1 VNKRYSLDL
10 STNPTETVLGY
21 QRQIVY
27 HVHFWSLIAV
37 APLVIVQWANGHAL
51 LSLLLALFCLNL
63 VLVIL
68 FLRTRNRYLFKG
80 RFFALFAIAC
90 TVYSTVINGHNGLFW
105 AYSAI
110 AAIFFLLSLR
120 EALSVNLIF
129 IVVMSTVSFMR
140 FPEQEFWRIAF
151 SLSLTGIFVGVFAWL
166 VGRMQ
171 KELTELATT
180 DPLTGC
186 LNRSQLADLLN
197 TQIQLRERY
206 ERVATLVLIDIDH
219 FKAINDRW
227 GHAAGDE
234 VLTALAARLK
244 RRLRDADQLFRIG
257 GEEFMVILPE
267 TRHQQAEEL
276 ANQLLSTIRAT
287 PVRDDIQITASA
299 GVTEVI
305 KGETWSTWLNRA
317 DQALYAAKDAGR
329 NRMISVRG
337 SARENPDFEEPE
349 SPTNGAA

>member
-1 VNKRYSLDL
+1 M
-10 STNPTETVLGY
+10 
-21 QRQIVY
+21 
-27 HVHFWSLIAV
+27 
-37 APLVIVQWANGHAL
+37 
-51 LSLLLALFCLNL
+51 
-63 VLVIL
+63 
-68 FLRTRNRYLFKG
+68 
-80 RFFALFAIAC
+80 
-90 TVYSTVINGHNGLFW
+90 YSTVINGHNGLFW